1 MYRRADHELGANR
14 MEDYMTDAA
23 PSPLRLDAGR
33 ATRIL
38 HSGVAR
44 AHAQELD
51 RRVACVVSAFAA
63 EQEEG
68 YPTLQRNLRAWTQ
81 SHLQKADIEATIQI
95 AERIRERFRALVLV
109 GIGGS
114 DLGSRTLHD
123 SLDHPY
129 HNQLPAER
137 RGGAPELYFTG
148 DTFDPKRLLA
158 LLDLLESRNLLADT
172 CVNVVSKS
180 GKTGETIAAAMIL
193 RDRMRRAGVTDWA
206 QNVVATTGLNDGSVL
221 FQMNR
226 TTPFFGILPVPDGV
240 GGRFSFASP
249 VGLLPFAVTA
259 ADCTPRERVD
269 RALAGFAEGHRR
281 MLLPFGSE
289 DNTAAHM
296 ARWWHFGEVYGRRTD
311 LVFWNYADDARLA
324 DWFVQLYSESVQER
338 GRGLNVIGTRGP
350 TGNHSILNGV
360 LRGPHDKIV
369 LLVKWHDLGPDA
381 VVPEDTGIG
390 GDLRY
395 FEGLPLT
402 HVQSASCH
410 ATAADFIDNGVSTA
424 TLTVARRDEYHLFL
438 LMRTLMDAVAI
449 KGRLQ
454 NLHVD
459 ADGAIRPDADLTYRQ
474 DGVEGYKVGTRK
486 NAAEMQRNG
495 DD

>member
-1 MYRRADHELGANR
+1 
-14 MEDYMTDAA
+14 MTDAA

-44 AHAQELD
+44 AHALELD
-51 RRVACVVSAFAA
+51 KRVAAIVAEFAD
-63 EQEEG
+63 EQKAG
-68 YPTLQRNLRAWTQ
+68 YPTLRQNLRAWTQ
-81 SHLQKADIEATIQI
+81 SHLQKPDIDATVEL
-95 AERIRERFRALVLV
+95 AERIRERFRAMVVV

-114 DLGSRTLHD
+114 DLGARTLHD
-123 SLDHPY
+123 ALDHPY
-129 HNQLPAER
+129 HNQLPADR
-137 RGGAPELYFTG
+137 RGQAPELYFTG

-158 LLDLLESRNLLADT
+158 LLDLLQSRDMLAHT

-193 RDRMRRAGVTDWA
+193 RERMKQAGVADWS
-206 QNVVATTGLNDGSVL
+206 QNVVATTGLNEESVL

-226 TTPFFGILPVPDGV
+226 NTPFFGILPVPEGV

-249 VGLLPFAVTA
+249 VGLLPFAATA
-259 ADCTPRERVD
+259 VDCTPRERVD
-269 RALAGFAEGHRR
+269 RALAGYADGHRR
-281 MLLPFGSE
+281 FLLPSDSE
-289 DNTAAHM
+289 ENVAAHL

-311 LVFWNYADDARLA
+311 FVLWNYADDARLG

-338 GRGLNVIGTRGP
+338 GAGLNVIGTRGP

-360 LRGPHDKIV
+360 LRGPHDKLV
-369 LLVKWHDLGPDA
+369 LLIRWHDLGPDA
-381 VVPEDTGIG
+381 VIPTDTGIG

-402 HVQSASCH
+402 HVQSASCM

-424 TLTVARRDEYHLFL
+424 TLSVARRDDYHLFL

-454 NLHVD
+454 NLHVGI
-459 ADGAIRPDADLTYRQ
+459 DGAAHPELDLTYRQ
-474 DGVEGYKVGTRK
+474 EGVEGYKIGTRK
-486 NAAEMQRNG
+486 HAAEMQHNG
-495 DD
+495 ED